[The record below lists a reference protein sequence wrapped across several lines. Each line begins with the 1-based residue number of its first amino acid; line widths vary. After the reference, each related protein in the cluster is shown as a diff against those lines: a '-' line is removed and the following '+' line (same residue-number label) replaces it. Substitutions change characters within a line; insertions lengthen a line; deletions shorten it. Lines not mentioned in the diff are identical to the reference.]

1 MAPFGFD
8 SAGHSVAQ
16 LKWFQMGKKTARPRL
31 DLWELATL
39 RRLLDEEYRS
49 RRAEVERDEQ
59 GTTGIDLIEQRE
71 RLRRL
76 GRLRRRL
83 GKLVRSLKEG

>member
-1 MAPFGFD
+1 
-8 SAGHSVAQ
+8 VAQ

-31 DLWELATL
+31 DHWELATL

-49 RRAEVERDEQ
+49 RRAQVEGDDERP
-59 GTTGIDLIEQRE
+59 GGVDVGEQKE
-71 RLRRL
+71 HLRRL